1 MTITPMK
8 RPLSNEDNRLLRA
21 WRNGELDEPA
31 AHDLE
36 ARLFFEPDLL
46 QAAQIDQ
53 DIQEGIERIDP
64 PRPAMQPQRLWPL
77 LAAASI
83 GAMAVMV
90 PVAYQSANQT
100 PSPMLG
106 NVEWVRLDYVR
117 GDSPAPTLISPTA
130 GAGAIVIEVP
140 APAGKGTFE
149 ARVVA
154 DNPHG
159 GIPLVSQELVAIDG
173 ALTLVLP
180 RGALA
185 DGDYRVEIRSMA
197 KPAETS
203 LESLPFRF
211 QQ

>member
-46 QAAQIDQ
+46 EAAQIDQ

-64 PRPAMQPQRLWPL
+64 PRPVMQPQRLWPL

-90 PVAYQSANQT
+90 PVAYQSSNQT

-106 NVEWVRLDYVR
+106 NVEWVRLDSVR
-117 GDSPAPTLISPTA
+117 GTGNVVPTLVNPTSET
-130 GAGAIVIEVP
+130 GAIIIEVP
-140 APAGKGTFE
+140 APAGDGPFIATVVSSAGGE
-149 ARVVA
+149 A
-154 DNPHG
+154 
-159 GIPLVSQELVAIDG
+159 PLTAQELVAIDG
-173 ALTLVLP
+173 ALTIVLP
-180 RGALA
+180 KSALKS
-185 DGDYRVEIRSMA
+185 GTYSVRVSSPSSDKPEI
-197 KPAETS
+197 
-203 LESLPFRF
+203 SLPFRF
-211 QQ
+211 EP